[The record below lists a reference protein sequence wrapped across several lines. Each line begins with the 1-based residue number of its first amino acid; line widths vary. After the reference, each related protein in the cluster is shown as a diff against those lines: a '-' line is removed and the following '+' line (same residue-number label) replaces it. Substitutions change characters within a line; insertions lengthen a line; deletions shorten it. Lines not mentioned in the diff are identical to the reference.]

1 MERLNPQVSTAYW
14 KVSSVII
21 ASIILTSY
29 ISSKCF
35 ESQRLPRS
43 HVLKIS
49 EMLRKAAEHSIRASQ
64 DTQAVTAFADTCQA
78 KSYVDLVE
86 DMLTRDQVR
95 SIGNVDILE
104 MKEFIAQQHEK
115 ATETLLRI
123 YVDSSL
129 GSRRSPAVGG
139 FNARI

>member
-14 KVSSVII
+14 KVSSVIL

-29 ISSKCF
+29 ISSRCF

-43 HVLKIS
+43 HILKIS
-49 EMLRKAAEHSIRASQ
+49 ELLRKAAEHSIRASQ
-64 DTQAVTAFADTCQA
+64 DSQAVTVFSDTCQA
-78 KSYVDLVE
+78 KAYVDLVE
-86 DMLTRDQVR
+86 DMLSADQVT
-95 SIGNVDILE
+95 SIANVDILE
-104 MKEFIAQQHEK
+104 MKEFISIQHEK

-123 YVDSSL
+123 YVESSL
-129 GSRRSPAVGG
+129 GSRRSPVGG

>member
-14 KVSSVII
+14 KVSSVLLV
-21 ASIILTSY
+21 SLILTSY

-49 EMLRKAAEHSIRASQ
+49 ELLRKAAEHSIRASQ
-64 DTQAVTAFADTCQA
+64 DTQPVTIFSDTSQA
-78 KSYVDLVE
+78 KAYVDLVE
-86 DMLTRDQVR
+86 EMLTPCQVR
-95 SIGNVDILE
+95 SIANVDIAE
-104 MKEFIAQQHEK
+104 MKEFISVQHQE
-115 ATETLLRI
+115 ATDKLFRI
-123 YVDSSL
+123 YVDKKC
-129 GSRRSPAVGG
+129 GTSPSPVGG